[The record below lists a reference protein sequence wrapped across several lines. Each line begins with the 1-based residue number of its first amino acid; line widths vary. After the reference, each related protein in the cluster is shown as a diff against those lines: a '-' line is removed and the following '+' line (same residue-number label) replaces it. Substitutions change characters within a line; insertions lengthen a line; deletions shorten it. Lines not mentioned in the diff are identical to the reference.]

1 MLEIKV
7 SATFLLP
14 GSTLV
19 ASKPIDKKGKTKEQL
34 EQLKQEYYNTHKQET
49 VAFYCNRQ
57 RHIIE
62 IWVRKGKPATQKLNL
77 CKEAYDYMVSSEGW
91 AGVAPKHDW
100 ARTSKRM
107 RVKLHLMQIAES
119 LRGTL
124 LDFAILED

>member
-19 ASKPIDKKGKTKEQL
+19 AEKPISKKGKTKEQL
-34 EQLKQEYYNTHKQET
+34 EQPKQEYYNTHKQET

-77 CKEAYDYMVSSEGW
+77 CKEAYDYMISSESY
-91 AGVAPKHDW
+91 AGIATKNDW
-100 ARTSKRM
+100 NHYSKTKKL
-107 RVKLHLMQIAES
+107 KLHLMEIAQS
-119 LRGTL
+119 INAKL
-124 LDFAILED
+124 LDFAVLDD

>member
-19 ASKPIDKKGKTKEQL
+19 AEKPISKKGKSKEQL
-34 EQLKQEYYNTHKQET
+34 EQLKQEYYRTHKHET

-62 IWVRKGKPATQKLNL
+62 IWTRVGKPATQKLNL
-77 CKEAYDYMVSSEGW
+77 CKEAYDYMISSEGW
-91 AGVAPKHDW
+91 TEVASKHDW
-100 ARTSKRM
+100 SRTSKKM
-107 RVKLHLMQIAES
+107 RVKLHLMHIAES
-119 LRGTL
+119 LGGSL

>member
-19 ASKPIDKKGKTKEQL
+19 AEKPISKKGKSKEQL
-34 EQLKQEYYNTHKQET
+34 EQLKQEYYRTHKQET

-62 IWVRKGKPATQKLNL
+62 IWVRKGKPVTQKINL
-77 CKEAYDYMVSSEGW
+77 CKEAYDYMTSSEGW
-91 AGVAPKHDW
+91 AGVSSKHDW

-107 RVKLHLMQIAES
+107 RVKSHLMQIAES
-119 LRGTL
+119 LGGTL

>member
-19 ASKPIDKKGKTKEQL
+19 AEKPISKKGKNKEQL

-77 CKEAYDYMVSSEGW
+77 CKEAYDYMISSEGYVGI
-91 AGVAPKHDW
+91 ASKHDW
-100 ARTSKRM
+100 SRTSKKM
-107 RVKLHLMQIAES
+107 RVKLHLMHIAES
-119 LRGTL
+119 LGGSL

>member
-19 ASKPIDKKGKTKEQL
+19 AEKPISKTGKSKEQL
-34 EQLKQEYYNTHKQET
+34 EQLKQEYYRTHKQET

-62 IWVRKGKPATQKLNL
+62 IWTRVGKPATQKINL
-77 CKEAYDYMVSSEGW
+77 CKEAYDYMISSEGYV
-91 AGVAPKHDW
+91 GIVPKHDW
-100 ARTSKRM
+100 SRTSKKM

-119 LRGTL
+119 LGGSL

>member
-1 MLEIKV
+1 MLEIKI

-19 ASKPIDKKGKTKEQL
+19 AEKPISKKGKSKEQL
-34 EQLKQEYYNTHKQET
+34 EQLKQEYYRTHKQET

-62 IWVRKGKPATQKLNL
+62 IWTRKGKPATQKINL
-77 CKEAYDYMVSSEGW
+77 CKEAYDYMISSEGYT
-91 AGVAPKHDW
+91 GIVSKHDW
-100 ARTSKRM
+100 ARTSKKM

-119 LRGTL
+119 LGGSL

>member
-19 ASKPIDKKGKTKEQL
+19 AEKPISKKGKSKEQL
-34 EQLKQEYYNTHKQET
+34 EQLKQEYYRTHKQET

-62 IWVRKGKPATQKLNL
+62 IWTRVGKPATQKINL
-77 CKEAYDYMVSSEGW
+77 CKEAYNYMTSNEGYADVSN
-91 AGVAPKHDW
+91 KHDW
-100 ARTSKRM
+100 SRTSKKM

-119 LRGTL
+119 IGGSL
-124 LDFAILED
+124 LDFVILED

>member
-1 MLEIKV
+1 MIEIKV

-34 EQLKQEYYNTHKQET
+34 EQLKQEYYRTHKYET

-62 IWVRKGKPATQKLNL
+62 IWTRIGKPATQKINL
-77 CKEAYDYMVSSEGW
+77 SKEAYTYMTSNEGY
-91 AGVAPKHDW
+91 ANVASKHEW
-100 ARTSKRM
+100 VRTSKKM

-119 LRGTL
+119 LGGTL